1 MPYNAH
7 EERLGAGSSPPQLGL
22 ACRQASVAAADG
34 KSSDPTATNVRM
46 ATSNATREDDMTTLF
61 VRHTVSDYKT
71 WRKVYDTFSAIQ
83 KANGVT
89 AQAVYQ
95 AIDNPK
101 DVTVTHEFATPEAA
115 QAFTR
120 LEELGK
126 AMQSGGVVGT
136 PTVWF
141 TQKV

>member
-1 MPYNAH
+1 MLPPRTMLTTRRAF
-7 EERLGAGSSPPQLGL
+7 LGSGATALALLPFLGTGNTHL
-22 ACRQASVAAADG
+22 GGEYASTVRKG
-34 KSSDPTATNVRM
+34 ILWLKS
-46 ATSNATREDDMTTLF
+46 
-61 VRHTVSDYKT
+61 
-71 WRKVYDTFSAIQ
+71 IQ

-89 AQAVYQ
+89 AEAVYQ
-95 AIDNPK
+95 ATDNPN
-101 DVTVTHEFATPEAA
+101 DVTVTHEFATLEAA

-120 LEELGK
+120 LEELRK

>member
-1 MPYNAH
+1 
-7 EERLGAGSSPPQLGL
+7 
-22 ACRQASVAAADG
+22 
-34 KSSDPTATNVRM
+34 M
-46 ATSNATREDDMTTLF
+46 AIGIATREDEMTTLF
-61 VRHTVSDYKT
+61 VRHAVSDYSA
-71 WRKVYDTFSAIQ
+71 WRKVYNTFSAIQ

-89 AQAVYQ
+89 AEAVYQ
-95 AIDNPK
+95 AVDNPN
-101 DVTVTHEFATPEAA
+101 DVTVTHEFATLEAA

-141 TQKV
+141 THKV